1 MLPDPTTEIPPF
13 YKNWRCVLGLVLIMG
28 VNVVWEVLND
38 VPAIWDMA
46 YHQLMGISYLQAWRQ
61 GTLLWEFAT
70 LSPAY
75 PPLYYLHEAGVYL
88 LLPGSDFTTLIV
100 NFPYLLLTAYAT
112 YRISAYFLSASTA
125 GWASVLVL
133 LFPAMAMVHRE
144 ALLDG
149 ALAAWVTTGA
159 WLILRSRWF
168 THIGWTL
175 LFGLVCGLGAL
186 TKWTLPMYLVI
197 PVLFGVV
204 ASKQPLHALR
214 NLLVAALVS
223 FTVMAPYYLQNLAAV
238 LSRYPTTDQTGLIP
252 WRPYRRHGE
261 PGLNNIWGWIYYP
274 RVLASYFLYLPLTVL
289 FGAGLF
295 SEGFRVRSSEFR
307 VPSFGF
313 RVAGFEG
320 TDSPGHRVPLFLW
333 SWLLGGLLLLIFLTP
348 KDPRFVLP
356 VVPPLAMLLLYLW
369 ESRPRLVHLIMAIAL
384 IHFLTFSLPLFGPVK
399 IALFEIK
406 GDRDFQSLQREW
418 VLYANHYFHL
428 GGPPLTESWKLAEIV
443 AAVPEGADVAVLPTL
458 PRFHAGALQLE
469 VVVSERTISF
479 FDFNEGPVRNPLE
492 TSDFIL
498 AKTGHQGISFITEHN
513 PQAMRRLGREGWQ
526 LVSDWELPDG
536 EIAQLWKSPPR

>member
-1 MLPDPTTEIPPF
+1 MTFRPSGTWPTTSSWVFP
-13 YKNWRCVLGLVLIMG
+13 
-28 VNVVWEVLND
+28 
-38 VPAIWDMA
+38 
-46 YHQLMGISYLQAWRQ
+46 ISRPGARDTPL
-61 GTLLWEFAT
+61 EFAT

-100 NFPYLLLTAYAT
+100 NFPYILLTAYAT

-348 KDPRFVLP
+348 KDPDFVCCC
-356 VVPPLAMLLLYLW
+356 AAAGY
-369 ESRPRLVHLIMAIAL
+369 AAAL
-384 IHFLTFSLPLFGPVK
+384 FVGKQASPGSPDNGDRTDPFLTFSLPLFGPVK

-406 GDRDFQSLQREW
+406 GDRISRVCRGSGFCM
-418 VLYANHYFHL
+418 
-428 GGPPLTESWKLAEIV
+428 
-443 AAVPEGADVAVLPTL
+443 PT
-458 PRFHAGALQLE
+458 
-469 VVVSERTISF
+469 I
-479 FDFNEGPVRNPLE
+479 
-492 TSDFIL
+492 TSI
-498 AKTGHQGISFITEHN
+498 
-513 PQAMRRLGREGWQ
+513 
-526 LVSDWELPDG
+526 WEARP
-536 EIAQLWKSPPR
+536 

>member
-1 MLPDPTTEIPPF
+1 MLHDPSIGVLSF
-13 YKNWRCVLGLVLIMG
+13 YKNWRCVLGLVLILG

-46 YHQLMGISYLQAWRQ
+46 YHQLMGISYLQAWIE
-61 GTLLWEFAT
+61 GTLFREFAT

-88 LLPGSDFTTLIV
+88 LLPGSDFRTLIV
-100 NFPYLLLTAYAT
+100 NFPYILLTAYAT
-112 YRISAYFLSASTA
+112 YRISTYFLSPSLA

-149 ALAAWVTTGA
+149 ALAAWVATGA

-168 THIGWTL
+168 THVGWTL

-204 ASKQPLHALR
+204 ASKQPLRALR
-214 NLLVAALVS
+214 NLAVAALVS
-223 FTVMAPYYLQNLAAV
+223 FTVMAPYYLQNLEAMI
-238 LSRYPTTDQTGLIP
+238 SRYPTTNQTGLIP
-252 WRPYRRHGE
+252 WRPYPRHGE

-274 RVLASYFLYLPLTVL
+274 QVLASYFLYLPLTLL
-289 FGAGLF
+289 FGGGLLRKAF
-295 SEGFRVRSSEFR
+295 LVSRSSFL
-307 VPSFGF
+307 VSGFG
-313 RVAGFEG
+313 G
-320 TDSPGHRVPLFLW
+320 TDSFGRRVPLFLW
-333 SWLLGGLLLLIFLTP
+333 SWLLGGLGLLIFLTP

-356 VVPPLAMLLLYLW
+356 VVPPLAMLLLYFW
-369 ESRPRLVHLIMAIAL
+369 ENRPRLVHLILVIAL

-399 IALFEIK
+399 IALFEMK

-428 GGPPLTESWKLAEIV
+428 GGPPVTESWSLAEIV

-469 VVVSERTISF
+469 AVVSERTISF
-479 FDFNEGPVRNPLE
+479 VDFNEGPARNPLG

-498 AKTGHQGISFITEHN
+498 AKTGHQGISFITEDN
-513 PQAMRRLGREGWQ
+513 PQAMRRLGEEGWQ

-536 EIAQLWKSPPR
+536 ETAQLWKSPPR

>member
-1 MLPDPTTEIPPF
+1 MVPDPAAEVPPF
-13 YKNWRCVLGLVLIMG
+13 YKNWRCVLGLALVMG
-28 VNVVWEVLND
+28 VNVIWEVLND

-46 YHQLMGISYLQAWRQ
+46 YHQLMGLSYLQAWRA
-61 GTLLWEFAT
+61 GTLLQEFAT

-88 LLPGSDFTTLIV
+88 LLPGSDFRTLVV
-100 NFPYLLLTAYAT
+100 NFPYILLTAYAT
-112 YRISAYFLSASTA
+112 YRISSCFLSASTA

-133 LFPAMAMVHRE
+133 LFPAMAMAHRE

-159 WLILRSRWF
+159 WLVLRSRWF

-186 TKWTLPMYLVI
+186 TKWTFPMYLAI

-204 ASKQPLHALR
+204 ASKRPLRAVR
-214 NLLVAALVS
+214 NLVVAALVS
-223 FTVMAPYYLQNLAAV
+223 LTVMAPYYLHNLAAM

-252 WRPYRRHGE
+252 WRPYPRHGE

-289 FGAGLF
+289 FGVGLLQKRLRNPAG
-295 SEGFRVRSSEFR
+295 
-307 VPSFGF
+307 
-313 RVAGFEG
+313 AG
-320 TDSPGHRVPLFLW
+320 VPLFLW
-333 SWLLGGLLLLIFLTP
+333 SWLLSGLVLLIFLTP

-356 VVPPLAMLLLYLW
+356 MVPPMAMLLLHFW
-369 ESRPRLVHLIMAIAL
+369 ESRPRLVHLIVAIAL
-384 IHFLTFSLPLFGPVK
+384 IQFLTFSLPLFGPVK
-399 IALFEIK
+399 IALFEMK

-428 GGPPLTESWKLAEIV
+428 GGPPVTESWKLAEIV

-458 PRFHAGALQLE
+458 PRLHAGALQLE
-469 VVVSERTISF
+469 AVVRERAISF

-492 TSDFIL
+492 TADFVL

-513 PQAMRRLGREGWQ
+513 PQVMQRLAGEGWQ
-526 LVSDWELPDG
+526 VLGEWPLPD
-536 EIAQLWKSPPR
+536 EERAQLWKRPDR

>member
-1 MLPDPTTEIPPF
+1 MVPDSTTEIPPF

-46 YHQLMGISYLQAWRQ
+46 YHQLMGISYLQAWRE
-61 GTLLWEFAT
+61 GTLLRQFAT

-75 PPLYYLHEAGVYL
+75 PPLYYLHEAGGYL
-88 LLPGSDFTTLIV
+88 LLPGSDFRTLIV
-100 NFPYLLLTAYAT
+100 NFPYILLTAYAT
-112 YRISAYFLSASTA
+112 YRISAYFLSPSTA

-168 THIGWTL
+168 THVGWTL

-204 ASKQPLHALR
+204 ASKQPLRAVR
-214 NLLVAALVS
+214 NLVIAALVS
-223 FTVMAPYYLQNLAAV
+223 ITVMAPYYVQNLAAM

-252 WRPYRRHGE
+252 WRPFPRHGE

-289 FGAGLF
+289 FGAGLVRN
-295 SEGFRVRSSEFR
+295 GFRVPCSEFR
-307 VPSFGF
+307 VPGE
-313 RVAGFEG
+313 A
-320 TDSPGHRVPLFLW
+320 TDSFGHRVPLFLW
-333 SWLLGGLLLLIFLTP
+333 SWFLSGLVLLIFLTP

-356 VVPPLAMLLLYLW
+356 VVPPLAMLLLYFW
-369 ESRPRLVHLIMAIAL
+369 ESRPRLVHLILAIAL
-384 IHFLTFSLPLFGPVK
+384 IQFLTFSLPLFGPVK
-399 IALFEIK
+399 IALFEMR

-428 GGPPLTESWKLAEIV
+428 GGPPVIEGWKLAEIV
-443 AAVPEGADVAVLPTL
+443 AAVPEGSDVAVLPTL
-458 PRFHAGALQLE
+458 PRFHAGSLQLE
-469 VVVSERTISF
+469 AVVSQRTISF
-479 FDFNEGPVRNPLE
+479 FDFNEGPVRKPLE
-492 TSDFIL
+492 TADFIL

-513 PQAMRRLGREGWQ
+513 PEAMRRLGEDGWQ
-526 LVSDWELPDG
+526 LVNDWELPDG
-536 EIAQLWKSPPR
+536 ETAQLWKSPPM